1 MHNKHSKGKTILR
14 FLEIMNKEQDAL
26 ERPLKKD
33 LVSLAVAVGT
43 YFAVAIIT
51 NFSRLEIEAADPLK
65 DFKGFKE

>member
-26 ERPLKKD
+26 ERLLKKD

-51 NFSRLEIEAADPLK
+51 NFSRLEIEAAYPLK